1 MHRKLKTGTLYRS
14 LKVSREA
21 ISEASRTVSLAFSS
35 EVPVLQWFGYE
46 ILDHS
51 PSSVRLGRL
60 KDKGPLLLDHDTT
73 KHIGV
78 VEGVDVGTDR
88 VGRSDVRFGKSEL
101 AESAFQDVLDEIRVH
116 VSVGYIIHTMVR
128 VDDIDGKPAFKAIDW
143 EPTEVSL
150 VAVPADTGVGIGR
163 SAEFSHGDHE
173 TQVEGE
179 SGDEADEGENSIDET
194 EAETEIP
201 ANRNQSN
208 HVEIK
213 MAEHDQ
219 PSGVDTEKKRV
230 NDLTQLADAYAE
242 YGARD
247 KVFEFIRTGK
257 SADQFKDHILEA
269 MTARHS
275 DARDVGIGMDE
286 KEIQQYSLSR
296 ALAAAVSGDWS
307 KAGFERSAS
316 EAVAKKMGRA
326 AEGFY
331 IPVDAFSKRAFNA
344 GTAGEAGNLI
354 QTSVL
359 GGEFVDILRNA
370 MVFQQ
375 LGVRFLGG
383 LTNNIAIPRKATTSA
398 ILSLAETATS
408 TVTGPTTNQLLLGP
422 KRIGAHIDY
431 SKQALIQGNPDI
443 DAMLQDD
450 LAKAIAVQ
458 IEYLGFNGTASG
470 DQPRGLF
477 NTSGIGA
484 VVGGTNGAALTWSHL
499 VDLESACANS
509 NSEPDMRAGYA
520 INTKTR
526 GALKKTQKAANL
538 PFIWDSGAQPV
549 NSYRAAVTNNIPS
562 NGTKGTATGICSSL
576 AFGSDWSDLIIALF
590 GGFDVVVDP
599 YTLATSGQ
607 VRITGNQFIDVGV
620 RQVASFAAMTDAL
633 A

>member
-1 MHRKLKTGTLYRS
+1 MQKKLTTGMLYRS
-14 LKVSREA
+14 ISLSRESVDESA
-21 ISEASRTVSLAFSS
+21 RTVPLAFSS
-35 EVPVLQWFGYE
+35 EEPYERWFGIE

-51 PSSVRLGRL
+51 PASVRLGRL
-60 KDKGPLLLDHDTT
+60 QDKGPLLLDHDTT

-78 VEGVDVGTDR
+78 VEGVELGTDR
-88 VGRSDVRFGKSEL
+88 VGRAVVRFGKSEQ
-101 AESAFQDVLDEIRVH
+101 AEAAYQDVLDGIRVH
-116 VSVGYIIHTMVR
+116 VSVGYIVHKRMLVEETNGVETFR
-128 VDDIDGKPAFKAIDW
+128 VTDW
-143 EPTEVSL
+143 EPMEISL
-150 VAVPADTGVGIGR
+150 VAVPADTTVGVGR
-163 SAEFSHGDHE
+163 SADADKHE
-173 TQVEGE
+173 TLVESSIE
-179 SGDEADEGENSIDET
+179 SQADSAPE
-194 EAETEIP
+194 EIP
-201 ANRNQSN
+201 VALPGSENQTHVQSKS
-208 HVEIK
+208 VEIK
-213 MAEHDQ
+213 MSELDQ
-219 PSGVDTEKKRV
+219 INGVDAEKKRV
-230 NDLTQLADAYAE
+230 NDLTQLAESYAE

-275 DARDVGIGMDE
+275 DARDVGIGMDQ

-307 KAGFERSAS
+307 KAGFERAAS

-326 AEGFY
+326 PEGFY
-331 IPVDAFSKRAFNA
+331 IPVDAFSKRSFAA
-344 GTAGEAGNLI
+344 GTSSEAGNLI

-370 MVFQQ
+370 MVFNQ

-383 LTNNIAIPRKATTSA
+383 LTNNIAIPRKATTST
-398 ILSLAETATS
+398 ILSLAENGS
-408 TVTGPTTNQLLLGP
+408 TTGTNPTTNQLTLGP

-458 IEYLGFNGTASG
+458 IEFLGFNGAGASN
-470 DQPRGLF
+470 QPRGLF

-484 VVGGTNGAALTWSHL
+484 VVGGTNGAAITWSHL

-509 NSEPDMRAGYA
+509 NAEPDLRAGYA

-526 GALKKTQKAANL
+526 GALKKTQKATNL
-538 PFIWDSGAQPV
+538 SFIWDNGAQPV
-549 NSYRAAVTNNIPS
+549 NSYRAAVTNNIS
-562 NGTKGTATGICSSL
+562 STGTKGASAGICSSL

-599 YTLATSGQ
+599 YTLATTGQ

-633 A
+633 T